1 MIKKKV
7 IKFSIR
13 FKYILFVTFLV
24 LILSGIHSFLT
35 IQNQTKALKNE
46 IIERAKVIVRKLA
59 NDSRDAILTKDDLTL
74 FAGIKNTM
82 AEKDILYAMILD
94 GNKIPICHND
104 TKYLAEN
111 KSPLTDRITVEAFK
125 SDTILVQDIFY
136 KSQSSFDVSS
146 PIIWNMKKIGLIRI
160 GFSKKPIKEA
170 IKSTTYKTIIVAFI
184 SIIIGVLFTILLT
197 TYIIEPIKV
206 LMKGVERISS
216 GNFDKIIKT
225 KHHDEFMVLA
235 NTFNEMQKSI
245 KQMMTEIAKQE
256 AVKRELEIAS
266 EIQKMLIPKESPK
279 IDGLDITGY
288 SQQATEVGGDYFDF
302 SHIDK
307 SNLGTILADVSGH
320 GISAALIMVM
330 VRMIFKTISKNV
342 KTPAELLILI
352 NKLLKDDLLEEK
364 FVTMIYY
371 NYNIKTGKLTLSSAG
386 HQPLLWF
393 KFNEKKIHEVT
404 TTGFPIGVVDN
415 FEYKNRD
422 ITLSKGDII
431 IAYTDGFVELKNEN
445 RDEFGF
451 ERLKDIVLKHHESS
465 SELITNH
472 IIDACSKFTDLPM
485 QDDKTIVILK
495 VVE

>member
-1 MIKKKV
+1 MKKNA

-46 IIERAKVIVRKLA
+46 IIKRAKVIVRKLA

-74 FAGIKNTM
+74 FTSIKNTI
-82 AEKDILYAMILD
+82 AEKGILYAMILNQD
-94 GNKIPICHND
+94 KVPICHND
-104 TKYLAEN
+104 TKYLSEH
-111 KSPLTDRITVEAFK
+111 KFSLKDHITVKAFK

-136 KSQSSFDVSS
+136 KGESSFDVSS

-170 IKSTTYKTIIVAFI
+170 IKSTTYKTIMVAFI
-184 SIIIGVLFTILLT
+184 AIVIGILFTIFLT
-197 TYIIEPIKV
+197 SYIIEPIKV

-235 NTFNEMQKSI
+235 DTFNKMQKSI

-279 IDGLDITGY
+279 IDGLDIAGY
-288 SQQATEVGGDYFDF
+288 SQQAAEVGGDYFDF
-302 SHIDK
+302 SYIDK
-307 SNLGTILADVSGH
+307 TNHGTILADVSGH

-352 NKLLKDDLLEEK
+352 NKLLERELIVEK

-371 NYNIKTGKLTLSSAG
+371 SYNTETGKLILSNAG

-404 TTGFPIGVVDN
+404 TTGFPIGVMDN

-422 ITLSKGDII
+422 ISLSKGDII
-431 IAYTDGFVELKNEN
+431 IVYTDGFVELKNEN
-445 RDEFGF
+445 KDEFGL
-451 ERLKDIVLKHHESS
+451 ERLKDIVLKHYESS
-465 SELITNH
+465 SELITKH
-472 IIDACSKFTDLPM
+472 IIDAGSRFTNLPM